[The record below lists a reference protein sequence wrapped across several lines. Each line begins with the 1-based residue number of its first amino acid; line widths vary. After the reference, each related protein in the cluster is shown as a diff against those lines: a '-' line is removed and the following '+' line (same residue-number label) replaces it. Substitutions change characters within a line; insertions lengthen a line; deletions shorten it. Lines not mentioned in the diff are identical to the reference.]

1 MTQVHAGEL
10 IAKKAGSEEILAVSE
25 GFAEITGDHVSI
37 LTDNA
42 ANSADIDEAAAEE
55 ARAKAE
61 KRLKEGDISE
71 EEAKVLNQAIL
82 YSAAQIRAKRR
93 RGCSLCQPVNVEDLA
108 VGFFRE
114 RKNHK
119 LAIRPACSRKT
130 FTQSG
135 HFTQQKCARHHL
147 TANFHLQIELF
158 PCHWEAISRHTEL
171 VVPVNEPVPGS
182 K

>member
-1 MTQVHAGEL
+1 MADTLQLEIVTPEAVIYSEAVDMVTLPGSEGETGIYPNHVPLMTKVQAGEL

-42 ANSADIDEAAAEE
+42 ANSTDIDEAAAEE

-71 EEAKVLNQAIL
+71 EEVKILNQAIL

-93 RGCSLCQPVNVEDLA
+93 HG
-108 VGFFRE
+108 
-114 RKNHK
+114 
-119 LAIRPACSRKT
+119 
-130 FTQSG
+130 
-135 HFTQQKCARHHL
+135 
-147 TANFHLQIELF
+147 
-158 PCHWEAISRHTEL
+158 
-171 VVPVNEPVPGS
+171 
-182 K
+182 

>member
-1 MTQVHAGEL
+1 MADTLQLEIVTPEAVIYSEAVDMVTLPGSEGETGIYPNHVPLLTKVQAGEL

-42 ANSADIDEAAAEE
+42 ANSADIDESAAEE

-71 EEAKVLNQAIL
+71 EEARILNQAIL

-93 RGCSLCQPVNVEDLA
+93 RG
-108 VGFFRE
+108 
-114 RKNHK
+114 
-119 LAIRPACSRKT
+119 
-130 FTQSG
+130 
-135 HFTQQKCARHHL
+135 
-147 TANFHLQIELF
+147 
-158 PCHWEAISRHTEL
+158 
-171 VVPVNEPVPGS
+171 
-182 K
+182 